1 TDNQSRNRRFGLA
14 LGQGKSRAAIIS
26 EIGQEIEGISA
37 AKETLLLAKRHN
49 IDMPITEQ
57 TYKVLYENLNP
68 LSAVQ
73 NLLTRDQK
81 PET

>member
-1 TDNQSRNRRFGLA
+1 MS
-14 LGQGKSRAAIIS
+14 IIN

-37 AKETLLLAKRHN
+37 AKETLLLAKRHS

-73 NLLTRDQK
+73 NLLAREQK
-81 PET
+81 AES